1 MAERTDERTRED
13 EVGVDTDL
21 GSIMG
26 EDTDATTSDT
36 DLGSIMGDDTGATD
50 TDTTGGLRGRLR
62 RRVGSIFSIGTFGIA
77 LVLTLV
83 LAFVVGGI
91 VPFVPDNIS
100 GLVGV
105 FLGGFALGTVSSDRH
120 YLEVGTAALMTGALI
135 VLLSNFMVAV
145 FGPGAPLVAFGA
157 GTSGVAG
164 VLGYYFGRDL
174 RAGLTRDLE

>member
-26 EDTDATTSDT
+26 EDTDTTTSDT
-36 DLGSIMGDDTGATD
+36 DLGSIMGDDTEATD
-50 TDTTGGLRGRLR
+50 TNGGLRGRLK

-77 LVLTLV
+77 LVLTVV

-120 YLEVGTAALMTGALI
+120 YLEVGAAALTTGALI